1 MPDFKQKV
9 IKETMFT
16 ETYTLFNNEPDRAED
31 MKYDPLNL
39 KRCMRIYPHDAN
51 QGGFFV
57 AVFTKVLDDKEG
69 LKYDELYEMN
79 AWDDPSVR
87 QKPILEDLRDFAEE
101 YEADLKK
108 YEQDNGIPAEKST

>member
-1 MPDFKQKV
+1 M
-9 IKETMFT
+9 
-16 ETYTLFNNEPDRAED
+16 
-31 MKYDPLNL
+31 
-39 KRCMRIYPHDAN
+39 
-51 QGGFFV
+51 

-108 YEQDNGIPAEKST
+108 YEQENGIPAENSTQNEIMKMVQEAEEESRKKKEAAGIKSG